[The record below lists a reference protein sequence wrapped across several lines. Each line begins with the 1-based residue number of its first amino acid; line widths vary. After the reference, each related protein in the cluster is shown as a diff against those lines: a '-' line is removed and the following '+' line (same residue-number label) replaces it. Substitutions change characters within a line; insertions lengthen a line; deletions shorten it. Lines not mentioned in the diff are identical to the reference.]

1 MNNIIATFD
10 IPGICGM
17 GLHMQ
22 LDGFRILYSSIAT
35 FMWIVSTVFS
45 LEYMAHYKNKTRYYF
60 FLILTYFATVGVFL
74 SVDFYTTFIFFEI
87 MSLASYVWVAQDEK
101 PASMR
106 AAGTYLAVAVI
117 GGLVMLM
124 GIFLLYDMTGTVR
137 FDELIGLSGKAGLL
151 FENGSGR
158 EAAGAVGLLAGAEN
172 SGAGLLAASGYANA
186 DKRLWVAALCLLF
199 GFGAKAGAFPMHIW
213 LPKAH
218 PVAPAPASA
227 LLSGILTKAG
237 VFGVLV
243 LTSYIFLG
251 DETWGAMI
259 LIIAVCTMFLGAVLA
274 LFSIDLKR
282 TLACSSV
289 SQIGFILTGV
299 GMSGLLGEENGMA
312 LSGALLHMVNHSL
325 LKLVLFSA
333 AGVVFMNIHSLNLN
347 DVRGF
352 GRKKPLLNAIFLMG
366 TLGIGGMPLWN
377 GYISKTL
384 IHESIVEYTELLH
397 EGHVSGMFSVMNMK
411 TIEWL
416 FLISGGFT
424 VAYMTKLYVCI
435 FLEKNADSAKQEA
448 YDAKKKYMNP
458 ATTFVLT
465 LAAAVLPVL
474 GFTPGI
480 IMNGM
485 AEMASGFLHA
495 GEMEAVHYFAFGNI
509 KGAIVSIAIGA
520 VLYFGVARTLLMK
533 KAASEGAVL
542 DGAASDGA
550 SGDAIAQTADAKPG
564 KGDGGLGV
572 KEYVDRWPAWLDL
585 ENIVYRPVVLYALP
599 FVFGVICRVLDS
611 LVDWIVVLLRKTI
624 YKDSPIIVELTEGNT
639 LTHTLGSIA
648 NSIRDFVFRHS
659 KRQKKSMPV
668 DYIHKFAVDYKV
680 MDESRFIIVRSMSFG
695 LIMFCLGLL
704 ITVAYMFLKN

>member
-1 MNNIIATFD
+1 MNSIISTFD

-22 LDGFRILYSSIAT
+22 LDGFRLLYCLIAT

-45 LEYMAHYKNKTRYYF
+45 LEYMAHYKNKGRYYF

-74 SVDFYTTFIFFEI
+74 SVDFYTTFIFFEV

-101 PASMR
+101 PASLR

-124 GIFLLYDMTGTVR
+124 GIFLLYDMMGTVR
-137 FDELIGLSGKAGLL
+137 FDELIGLSKNSGLL
-151 FENGSGR
+151 S
-158 EAAGAVGLLAGAEN
+158 
-172 SGAGLLAASGYANA
+172 ASGYQAA
-186 DKRLWVAALCLLF
+186 DKRLWAAAICLLF

-237 VFGVLV
+237 VFGVLI

-251 DETWGAMI
+251 DASWGAMI
-259 LIIAVCTMFLGAVLA
+259 LIIAVCTMLLGAVLA
-274 LFSIDLKR
+274 LFSTDLKR

-299 GMSGLLGEENGMA
+299 GMSGLLGEENA
-312 LSGALLHMVNHSL
+312 LALRGALLHMVNHSL

-352 GRKKPLLNAIFLMG
+352 GRKKPLLNLIFLMG

-377 GYISKTL
+377 GYVSKTL

-435 FLEKNADSAKQEA
+435 FLEKNTDASRQET

-458 ATTFVLT
+458 ATATMLT
-465 LAAAVLPVL
+465 VAAAILPAM
-474 GFTPGI
+474 GFTPYI
-480 IMNGM
+480 TMNRM
-485 AEMASGFLHA
+485 AEMSADFLHS
-495 GEMEAVHYFAFGNI
+495 GEMEAVRYFAFGNI
-509 KGAIVSIAIGA
+509 KGALVSIAIGA
-520 VLYFGVARTLLMK
+520 ALYFGIARTLLMRTN
-533 KAASEGAVL
+533 ENGT
-542 DGAASDGA
+542 GR
-550 SGDAIAQTADAKPG
+550 
-564 KGDGGLGV
+564 
-572 KEYVDRWPAWLDL
+572 EYVNRWPEWMDL
-585 ENIVYRPVVLYALP
+585 ENVVYRPIILYALP
-599 FVFGVICRVLDS
+599 FVGGVVCRVLDS
-611 LVDWIVVLLRKTI
+611 LVDWIVVILRKTI
-624 YKDSPIIVELTEGNT
+624 YKDSPIIVELSEGNV
-639 LTHTLGSIA
+639 LTHAFGSLA
-648 NSIRDFVFRHS
+648 NGIEAFSRRHS
-659 KRQKKSMPV
+659 ARKRKEKPV
-668 DYIHKFAVDYKV
+668 DHIHKYAIDFKAIS
-680 MDESRFIIVRSMSFG
+680 ESRFIIVRSMSFG

-704 ITVAYMFLKN
+704 ITVAYMFLRN